1 MEKVF
6 AALGESFPAFYIDFY
21 CAFPMRHFSTHF
33 PPEMKIENLLN
44 LLSHLHT
51 LSPTLSDSYEVR
63 YTPTKYIETN
73 EGGLVLLAVNE
84 GDGGRY
90 DSYLDGTLLCSYGV
104 TVDAHR

>member
-1 MEKVF
+1 
-6 AALGESFPAFYIDFY
+6 
-21 CAFPMRHFSTHF
+21 MR
-33 PPEMKIENLLN
+33 IENGKSPALYRGSHLRSHLYGHLPISH
-44 LLSHLHT
+44 LLS
-51 LSPTLSDSYEVR
+51 LSHCLPSLSGSYEVR

-90 DSYLDGTLLCSYGV
+90 DSYLDGILLCSYSV

>member
-1 MEKVF
+1 MANRKSTY
-6 AALGESFPAFYIDFY
+6 LAFFLASL
-21 CAFPMRHFSTHF
+21 C
-33 PPEMKIENLLN
+33 
-44 LLSHLHT
+44 
-51 LSPTLSDSYEVR
+51 SYEVR

>member
-1 MEKVF
+1 
-6 AALGESFPAFYIDFY
+6 
-21 CAFPMRHFSTHF
+21 MRHFSTHF
-33 PPEMKIENLLN
+33 PPKMKIENLLN
-44 LLSHLHT
+44 LLS
-51 LSPTLSDSYEVR
+51 LSLSLPLFDSYEVR